1 MKTNFLK
8 FLFVIAFMLISTSAT
23 YAKWAVL
30 CGYFQNQYHCYA
42 VNRSCGDVSGV
53 PLAEWTCKDLAIMA
67 IDPNASGGSNRFNAN
82 KLIRGKDGRAS
93 FFIKGELIAIS
104 SDALEAKMEEFAKLS
119 DRQLMGDEKLK
130 MDFEAFLA
138 ADKGIVSDE
147 RLQDIS
153 KETGLPIGKLEDDAN
168 IDEQR
173 TAGTP
178 IQGTDVGLEG
188 DPGSTAVLWTDYNSH
203 DPGVKVNPSPKT
215 DANGS
220 FAIKLKEGKYNL
232 ILPRTQL
239 AKLAEGT
246 DRKPPLKQNINLFL
260 TVQAADGTIFD
271 RWGNLITATP
281 KENITI
287 RTGKIVIII
296 PKEGGVLTGMLTSE
310 NIK

>member
-1 MKTNFLK
+1 MKTNLLK
-8 FLFVIAFMLISTSAT
+8 FLIVVAFMLISTRTT

-30 CGYFQNQYHCYA
+30 CGYFWNEYHCYA

-119 DRQLMGDEKLK
+119 DRQLMGDEKLQK
-130 MDFEAFLA
+130 DFEVFLI
-138 ADKGIVSDE
+138 ADKGIVSDK
-147 RLQDIS
+147 RLQEIS
-153 KETGLPIGKLEDDAN
+153 KETGLPIGTLEDGINA
-168 IDEQR
+168 DEQR
-173 TAGTP
+173 TVGTP
-178 IQGTDVGLEG
+178 ISDTPVGLEG
-188 DPGSTAVLWTDYNSH
+188 DPGSIAVASL
-203 DPGVKVNPSPKT
+203 VT

-232 ILPRTQL
+232 ILSYAQL
-239 AKLAEGT
+239 AKFAEGT

-260 TVQAADGTIFD
+260 NVQAADGTIFD

>member
-1 MKTNFLK
+1 
-8 FLFVIAFMLISTSAT
+8 
-23 YAKWAVL
+23 
-30 CGYFQNQYHCYA
+30 
-42 VNRSCGDVSGV
+42 
-53 PLAEWTCKDLAIMA
+53 MA

-138 ADKGIVSDE
+138 ADKGIVSDK
-147 RLQDIS
+147 RLQEIS
-153 KETGLPIGKLEDDAN
+153 KETGLPIGKLEDGVKPG
-168 IDEQR
+168 EQR
-173 TAGTP
+173 TVGTP
-178 IQGTDVGLEG
+178 ISDTPVGLEG
-188 DPGSTAVLWTDYNSH
+188 DPGSIAVASL
-203 DPGVKVNPSPKT
+203 VT

-232 ILPRTQL
+232 ILSYAQL
-239 AKLAEGT
+239 AKSTEGT
-246 DRKPPLKQNINLFL
+246 DRKPQLKQTINLYL
-260 TVQAADGTIFD
+260 IIQTENGRIFD
-271 RWGNLITATP
+271 RWGNLTRATP
-281 KENITI
+281 KESITNQ
-287 RTGKIVIII
+287 TGKILIIV